1 MNKYSRV
8 FSLVKVGVQ
17 YVYPTIPL
25 QNLSF
30 CYYMKAIWFVKLKN
44 PTVTLISLLLTTTK
58 HSFIISKYIYHICTR
73 GVCFVYA

>member
-30 CYYMKAIWFVKLKN
+30 CYYMKAIWFVKLKKSN
-44 PTVTLISLLLTTTK
+44 CYINITTTYYNQTLI
-58 HSFIISKYIYHICTR
+58 HYI
-73 GVCFVYA
+73 